1 MSVARQDRPISPA
14 IVPPAPSGS
23 PQGHTGPHLQ
33 EHDHEA
39 HDHGFEWQDGVR
51 IVLVALAG
59 ALVWFRVWEPFPRV
73 SIIGIAG
80 TLIGIYPILKEA
92 GENVMERRMTMELSM
107 TIAILA
113 ALAIGQFFTA
123 LIIVLFVLIAEVLE
137 GLTVRRG
144 RTAIKDLLDL
154 LPSKVTVR
162 RNGRTE
168 LLSTDSIHPG
178 EIIEVH
184 PGGRIPV
191 DGEVVGGNSF
201 VDQSTITGESLPVEK
216 LPGTSV
222 YAGTVNQSGALEIR
236 VTRIG
241 RDTAF
246 GRILNAVEEAER
258 SRAPIQ
264 KTADR
269 LAGYLVWFA
278 LGCAVLTFIITR
290 NLTSTI
296 SVIIVAGAC
305 GIAAGTPLAI
315 LGGIGRAAREGAI
328 IKGGLYL
335 ELLSSVETVVF
346 DKTGTLTLG
355 NPVVTSIVVAQG
367 RTDGEVLQLAAIA
380 EQRSEH
386 PLGKAIVGRA
396 AEAGLT
402 VTAPEQFQ
410 YIPGAGISCSLDHL
424 EILAGSRAFLQ
435 QKQVDLSG
443 HAARSDHS
451 SEILVASNGQYVGV
465 IRIADTLRPE
475 ARDAVRALHSMGLK
489 TVLLTGDAR
498 AVADAI
504 AREVGIGEIYSEV
517 LPEEKNTII
526 KQFISDGKKVAMVGD
541 GINDAPA
548 LMQATVGIAMGSGTE
563 VARESANVMLIG
575 NDLLRLVDTIRISRR
590 CRRIIMQNFG
600 GTLAVDSIGVGLAAF
615 GLLNPLFAAFIH
627 VVSELTFILNSARL
641 LPRAHRKTTEIY
653 RTSSAASAD

>member
-1 MSVARQDRPISPA
+1 
-14 IVPPAPSGS
+14 
-23 PQGHTGPHLQ
+23 
-33 EHDHEA
+33 
-39 HDHGFEWQDGVR
+39 
-51 IVLVALAG
+51 
-59 ALVWFRVWEPFPRV
+59 
-73 SIIGIAG
+73 
-80 TLIGIYPILKEA
+80 
-92 GENVMERRMTMELSM
+92 MELSM

-123 LIIVLFVLIAEVLE
+123 LIIVLFVLVAEVLE

-168 LLSTDSIHPG
+168 QLSTDSIHPG
-178 EIIEVH
+178 EIIEVP

-191 DGEVVGGNSF
+191 DGEVIAGNSF

-216 LPGTSV
+216 LSGTSV
-222 YAGTVNQSGALEIR
+222 YAGTVNQSGALDIR

-264 KTADR
+264 KSADR

-278 LGCAVLTFIITR
+278 LGCAVLTFILTR

-355 NPVVTSIVVAQG
+355 NPVVTSIVAAQG
-367 RTDGEVLQLAAIA
+367 RTDKEVLQLAAIA

-402 VTAPEQFQ
+402 VTAPEEFQ
-410 YIPGAGISCSLDHL
+410 YIPGAGISCSLGHL
-424 EILAGSRAFLQ
+424 KILAGSRAFLH
-435 QKQVDLSG
+435 QKQIDLSG
-443 HAARSDHS
+443 RAARTDQS
-451 SEILVASNGQYVGV
+451 SEILVASNGQYVGA

-504 AREVGIGEIYSEV
+504 AKEVGIDEIYAEV
-517 LPEEKNTII
+517 LPDEKNTII
-526 KQFISDGKKVAMVGD
+526 KQFISNRKKVAMVGD

-563 VARESANVMLIG
+563 VARESANIMLIG

-600 GTLAVDSIGVGLAAF
+600 GTLAVDSIGVGLAAI

-653 RTSSAASAD
+653 RTSSATWAD